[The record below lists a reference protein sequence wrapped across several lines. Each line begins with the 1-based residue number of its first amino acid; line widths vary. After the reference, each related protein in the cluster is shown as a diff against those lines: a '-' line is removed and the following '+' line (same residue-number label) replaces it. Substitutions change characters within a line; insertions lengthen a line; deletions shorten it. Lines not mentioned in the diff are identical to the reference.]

1 MIPDAVSSDISTRSM
16 DREKPRFAALR
27 SWGKVIGGAVLAAT
41 FLRAC
46 VFEAY
51 RIPSSSMA
59 DTLQV
64 NDYVFVSKLTYGAR
78 IFGVRMPGLGEV
90 ERGDV
95 AVFNYPPE
103 QGPIE
108 QRTPYIKRVVG
119 LPGDTVAL
127 VAKGVRVNG
136 EPMDA
141 PALGRQLW
149 RVRTLPRGLP
159 LMDTLRAIGID
170 GRIQRSGRQSWVV
183 EARPIAAEALTEFED
198 ILDVRP
204 YIRDIGDGSAGFP
217 AAFRYSLDDYGPLVV
232 PYAGLTIPVTLETW
246 PLVREVAERLE
257 GRITR
262 RTARGFEIDSVLVDT
277 YTFSRDYLF
286 VLGDNRDDSADSR
299 AWGFVPTTHLIGR
312 AARIYFSWDDV
323 AQSPRWDRIGLAV
336 E

>member
-1 MIPDAVSSDISTRSM
+1 MLPDADPLDAHASPTPPAR
-16 DREKPRFAALR
+16 RRFAALR
-27 SWGKVIGGAVLAAT
+27 SWLKVILGAVIAAT
-41 FLRAC
+41 VLRAC

-59 DTLQV
+59 DTLQID
-64 NDYVFVSKLTYGAR
+64 DYVFVTKLTYGAR
-78 IFGVRMPGLGEV
+78 IFGVRMPGLGKV
-90 ERGDV
+90 KRGDV

-103 QGPIE
+103 QGPVE
-108 QRTPYIKRVVG
+108 ERTPYIKRVVG

-127 VAKGVRVNG
+127 VAKGVMVNG
-136 EPMDA
+136 EAMEA
-141 PALGRQLW
+141 PAFSRQLW
-149 RVRTLPRGLP
+149 RVRTTPVGLP
-159 LMDTLRAIGID
+159 SIDTLRAIGID
-170 GRIQRSGRQSWVV
+170 GRIQKAGRQSWVV
-183 EARPIAAEALTEFED
+183 EAQPVAAETLAAKPGIME
-198 ILDVRP
+198 VSP
-204 YIRDIGDGSAGFP
+204 YLREVGDGSAGFP

-232 PYAGLTIPVTLETW
+232 PYAGLTIPINLDTW

-257 GRITR
+257 GHTTR

-312 AARIYFSWDDV
+312 ASRIYFSWDD
-323 AQSPRWDRIGLAV
+323 ATGEPRWDRIGLAV